1 MNKLPLVSIIIVNY
15 NGYYLLQD
23 CIKSVLNNKYQ
34 NIEII
39 IADNGSTDQSISKI
53 KSDFHQQLSKIKIV
67 DLKKNLGPSLARNLA
82 FKQSKGKIIAFLDND
97 TIVKNDWIIN
107 ALPLFKNPEIGAVQ
121 SKLLL
126 IEHPKKLDYVG
137 EYLGS
142 LGFLKSIAKYEEI
155 DKHQYDNIKYILAAK
170 SAGMFIRRQAFI
182 DAGMFDPDYFI
193 FMEETDLGWRSWLQG
208 YKNTF
213 APNSIVFHK
222 FSSTKNIVDPS
233 FNNYLVRFHGT
244 KNYIQTLI
252 KNLSTTNL
260 LKILPIHIFLW
271 FSLATFLMITGKF
284 KSAKNIYKGIFWN
297 LFHLKQILKKRKKIQ
312 KKRLIS
318 DKELFTKYKLLYKTR
333 LIYYINNFFTSQK
346 TVITPEN
353 LSK

>member
-15 NGYYLLQD
+15 NGYYLLQN
-23 CIKSVLNNKYQ
+23 CLKSVLNNQYK

-53 KSDFHQQLSKIKIV
+53 KSEFHQHLKKIKIV

-82 FKQSKGKIIAFLDND
+82 FKQSSGEIIAFLDND
-97 TIVKNDWIIN
+97 TVVDKNWIIKV
-107 ALPLFKNPEIGAVQ
+107 LPLFKNVKTGAVQ

-126 IEHPKKLDYVG
+126 IEHPQKIDYVG
-137 EYLGS
+137 EYLS
-142 LGFLKSIAKYEEI
+142 NLGFLKSIAKYGEI
-155 DKHQYDNIKYILAAK
+155 DNHQYDKVKYILAAK

-193 FMEETDLGWRSWLQG
+193 FMEETDLGWRTWLQG
-208 YKNTF
+208 YKNIF
-213 APNSIVFHK
+213 APESIVFHK
-222 FSSTKNIVDPS
+222 FSSTKNIVDPN

-260 LKILPIHIFLW
+260 LKILPLHIFLW
-271 FSLATFLMITGKF
+271 FSLATFLMFTGKF
-284 KSAKNIYKGIFWN
+284 QSAKNIYRGIFWN
-297 LFHLKQILKKRKKIQ
+297 LSHLKQTLKKRKNIQ
-312 KKRLIS
+312 KQRLIT
-318 DKELFTKYKLLYKTR
+318 DKTLFIKNKLLYKTN
-333 LIYYINNFFTSQK
+333 LIYYINNFFLSQK

-353 LSK
+353 SSK